1 MVHFLFYTRQL
12 KDGKYP
18 SLATEAVWQKSPTW
32 GWGDGG
38 AVKREANKTP
48 GALRPEVAAA
58 RSGGNLWLGRK
69 SWSDDAGLGLM
80 VRFN

>member
-1 MVHFLFYTRQL
+1 MEKGGYKEVERNLV
-12 KDGKYP
+12 
-18 SLATEAVWQKSPTW
+18 SEKSSHCPQDSRASW